1 MTQAEATREIREL
14 LAGRP
19 GGVNRILRRFG
30 KPVVDYATALIPDRG
45 APFERMVEDI
55 LVDVISQARAT
66 ARAASDD
73 EVFEFVI
80 EAALRTVRARYRE
93 VLEGEA
99 RPTKATTSYN
109 FKEVL
114 ERTKMKE
121 EDLTRGISEGRIK
134 AVRADD
140 QLKIKGDGIP
150 GLGDRRAYQA
160 YHVSAAE
167 RELLCLH
174 YRLGFSP
181 AVIARW
187 AGVTPVQI
195 EEAIGKA
202 ANHLSQAL
210 ARKRGAEADPKDTE
224 MRRYIDGRM
233 QGDETA
239 KFERAMVKDKIAQ
252 RRLDELR
259 SEADRIRQLFDAESY
274 DLSSVAVNVRSRNP
288 HYSLA
293 LPPVAAL
300 WLQAVGI
307 AVVMLMFHSVG
318 AYIAPPDV
326 QVSAVAG
333 APELPQGGRL
343 TVGGGLS
350 TPEGAQVLL
359 VLDQSNRVLMAPG
372 SDLTLLEPRD
382 TARQVLGLQQGEIWG
397 RFTSAGHAF
406 LVEFP
411 VGENQ
416 VFDVSGSNGADFDLA
431 VGPAVAAMLP
441 DNLERERIRAFTAAF
456 ENGEQGLSAKFE
468 LRTFAGFRFGSL
480 EEGLKAGD
488 RIDSIEGV
496 SIRTHEDLVAAV
508 RGMSPGES
516 LTATIA
522 RNDGRQAMPLAR
534 VELPARAVL
543 RVFHGAVSLGR
554 PGEERVLVNRGQWAL
569 LCEGQPPLVG
579 VRGMEDFRTLRLGA
593 DERFKQRLHWLNS
606 ESYPLRA
613 ENNLLHVER
622 ELRALAETLE
632 AMRAS
637 EIQRDGPREIT
648 AFENTMREAIDDA
661 RQRIARGEPRIKGE
675 GTASLSDELLVKSE
689 DDILGIIAHWR
700 RQSGT
705 GVYPV
710 LGSAAKTLSAPISR
724 FRDELELRG
733 EEITRSILLQDRI
746 TELDEAIARQDAAIA
761 ELKQSE
767 FFDADG
773 ARRKSIDDAIAGLDR
788 EVRAG
793 ADANSRIDLLKLK
806 LNELDAILDT
816 ERRKLAGLRKT
827 VSDAETA
834 LAEVNKL
841 LAANVY
847 TSEKL
852 ATAELK
858 QAAAKASLDAA
869 SSSLL
874 ALKEEVALRALELE
888 AIEKAQAEARKPI
901 AGLQAALDKAD
912 DALTDAVAARTT
924 AQAEDEKADAEVDRI
939 QAELDAMAQDDPNR
953 AAKQTELDAA
963 KKAAADTQQKLDDS
977 ISAAATAKQAQ
988 EAASA
993 AVRDAE
999 AKVAQANKAVDD
1011 AKAAK
1016 AAAEK
1021 SRDEQDGKVK
1031 AAEKTLKDTD
1041 AALKVQQDAKVA
1053 RELLDTRK
1061 LEAEATLATAQANLL
1076 AVETRVSEL
1085 DAEAQPGRDELAKEL
1100 AVVER
1105 AAKAKQEIE
1114 ERKTERGRYQAI
1126 SDAIDLRNKDRGVLA
1141 SEREQLAGSNL
1152 VLNFQQLSDE
1162 YDALSR
1168 RIDAYAFV
1176 HARALLEDASFA
1188 HEQKAAQDRF
1198 REAAEAAGKQAVA
1211 VLDPYCPAYQGD
1223 GYAPFTAEGGP
1234 KLRTAVLESL
1244 WKLYY
1249 DAGLERASDG
1259 SENLCY
1265 YVAIQSGAGSEV
1277 LNRLDDRWKA
1287 YLTAALGK
1295 QGYEAIVGLSPDG
1308 LPAAPEK
1315 KD

>member
-1 MTQAEATREIREL
+1 VTQAEATREIREL
-14 LAGRP
+14 LSGRP

-114 ERTKMKE
+114 ERTRMSE
-121 EDLTRGISEGRIK
+121 EQLTRDISEGRIR

-140 QLKIKGDGIP
+140 QLKIKGDSIP

-187 AGVTPVQI
+187 AGVTPLQI
-195 EEAIGKA
+195 EDTIGKA

-233 QGDETA
+233 EGDETA

-259 SEADRIRQLFDAESY
+259 SEADRIRQLFDSESY
-274 DLSSVAVNVRSRNP
+274 DLSSVAVNVRARNP
-288 HYSLA
+288 HHSLA

-318 AYIAPPDV
+318 AYIAPPDAR
-326 QVSAVAG
+326 VSAVAG
-333 APELPQGGRL
+333 VPELPPGGRL
-343 TVGGGLS
+343 SVGGVVT

-359 VLDQSNRVLMAPG
+359 VLDESNRVLMAPG
-372 SDLTLLEPRD
+372 SELKLLEPRD
-382 TARQVLGLQQGEIWG
+382 SARQVLGLPQGEIWG

-411 VGENQ
+411 VGDNQ
-416 VFDVSGSNGADFDLA
+416 VYDISGNNGADFDLA
-431 VGPAVAAMLP
+431 VGPPVAAMLP
-441 DNLERERIRAFTAAF
+441 DNLERERIRAFAAAF
-456 ENGEQGLSAKFE
+456 ENGELGLSARVD

-496 SIRTHEDLVAAV
+496 SIRSAEDLAAAV
-508 RGMSPGES
+508 RGLKPGES

-522 RNDGRQAMPLAR
+522 RSDGRQAMPLAR

-543 RVFHGAVSLGR
+543 RVFHGSVSVGR
-554 PGEERVLVNRGQWAL
+554 PGAERVLVNRGQWAL
-569 LCEGQPPLVG
+569 LCDGQPPLVG
-579 VRGMEDFRTLRLGA
+579 VRGMEDFRLLRLGA
-593 DERFKQRLHWLNS
+593 DERFKQRLHWLNA

-613 ENNLLHVER
+613 ENNLLPVER

-632 AMRAS
+632 SMRAR
-637 EIQRDGPREIT
+637 EIQRDGPREIA
-648 AFENTMREAIDDA
+648 AFESTMREAIDDA
-661 RQRIARGEPRIKGE
+661 RRRIARGEPREKGE
-675 GTASLSDELLVKSE
+675 GSASLSDELLVKSE

-746 TELDEAIARQDAAIA
+746 KELDEAIARQDAAIA

-773 ARRKSIDDAIAGLDR
+773 ARRQAIDDIIAGLER

-793 ADANSRIDLLKLK
+793 ADAGSRIELLKLK
-806 LNELDAILDT
+806 LNELDARLDT
-816 ERRKLAGLRKT
+816 ERRKLAGLRKA

-847 TSEKL
+847 TPEKL
-852 ATAELK
+852 AAAEL
-858 QAAAKASLDAA
+858 QQATAAAALNAA
-869 SSSLL
+869 NSSL
-874 ALKEEVALRALELE
+874 ASLKEEAALRAFELSV
-888 AIEKAQAEARKPI
+888 AEKAQAEAQKPVV
-901 AGLQAALDKAD
+901 GLQAALDQAD
-912 DALTDAVAARTT
+912 DALTDAIAAR
-924 AQAEDEKADAEVDRI
+924 AQAQAADEAADAEVARI
-939 QAELDAMAQDDPNR
+939 QAELDAMAEDDPER
-953 AAKQTELDAA
+953 AAKQAELEAA
-963 KKAAADTQQKLDDS
+963 QKAASDAQQKLDDS
-977 ISAAATAKQAQ
+977 IAAATSAKQAQ
-988 EAASA
+988 EAAAA
-993 AVRDAE
+993 AVKTAE
-999 AKVAQANKAVDD
+999 QKIADANKAVED

-1021 SRDEQDGKVK
+1021 SRDVQDGKVK
-1031 AAEKTLKDTD
+1031 DAEKALKDAD
-1041 AALKVQQDAKVA
+1041 AALKTQQDAKAA
-1053 RELLDTRK
+1053 RELLDARK
-1061 LEAEATLATAQANLL
+1061 QEAETSLATAQANLQ

-1100 AVVER
+1100 AIVER
-1105 AAKAKQEIE
+1105 ADKAKQEIAE
-1114 ERKTERGRYQAI
+1114 HKTERGRYQAI

-1168 RIDAYAFV
+1168 RIDAYTFV

-1198 REAAEAAGKQAVA
+1198 REAAETAGKQAVA
-1211 VLDPYCPAYQGD
+1211 VLDPYCPAYKGD
-1223 GYAPFTAEGGP
+1223 SYAPFTGEDGP
-1234 KLRTAVLESL
+1234 KLRTAVLEAL

-1249 DAGLERASDG
+1249 DAGLQRGSDG
-1259 SENLCY
+1259 DDNLCY

-1295 QGYEAIVGLSPDG
+1295 QGFEAIVGLSPDG